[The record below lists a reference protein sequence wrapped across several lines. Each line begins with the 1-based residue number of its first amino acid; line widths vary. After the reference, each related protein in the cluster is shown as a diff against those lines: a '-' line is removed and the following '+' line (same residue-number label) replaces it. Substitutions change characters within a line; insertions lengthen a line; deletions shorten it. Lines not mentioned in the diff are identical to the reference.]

1 MSAKAP
7 LAPVSGNAGDAG
19 PPRQSTI
26 YKLIITP
33 LIFVSFII
41 SLTIID
47 LRHSARRAHFHA
59 DHQHQRPGTSR
70 LPLWLHRVIYH
81 RRQDVPPSTDE
92 HTRPVTPWDG
102 DGDRDGYYHSK
113 QRELMKMM
121 ADEAFE
127 IRSAVLMALVVGG
140 LGVALGLWKAMG
152 WGVGVLGEQW
162 GTVA

>member
-19 PPRQSTI
+19 PARQSTL

-33 LIFVSFII
+33 LIFVSFLI

-47 LRHSARRAHFHA
+47 LRHSARRAHFHS
-59 DHQHQRPGTSR
+59 DHQPERPGTSR
-70 LPLWLHRVIYH
+70 FPLWLHRIIYH
-81 RRQDVPPSTDE
+81 RRQDAPPSTDE
-92 HTRPVTPWDG
+92 HTPPVTPWDG
-102 DGDRDGYYHSK
+102 AGDRDGYYHSK

-140 LGVALGLWKAMG
+140 LGVLVGVWKAVG
-152 WGVGVLGEQW
+152 WGVGVW
-162 GTVA
+162 GGHGWMLS